1 MKITGTMRA
10 QDRDG
15 GVVRVEDVY
24 ETSVDDLWQACT
36 SPDRLARWIA
46 VVTGDVVVSGEVH
59 AVFTSTWSGPV
70 RIDACDAPSHL
81 LLTMEPGTDDET
93 QVEAWLTAEGS
104 RTRLV
109 VEERGLP
116 AGALPAYGAGWQ
128 AHLEDLGRSM
138 DVAGPVHADS
148 WSEHERRRGTAAGR
162 SSRRTTEMHGWTED
176 CFRSPSVG
184 EVGMTRVCSG
194 PLRCLT

>member
-1 MKITGTMRA
+1 MKIIGSMRA
-10 QDRDG
+10 QDQDR

-24 ETSVDDLWQACT
+24 DTSVDDLWEACT

-46 VVTGDVVVSGEVH
+46 VVSGDPVVGGEVH

-93 QVEAWLTAEGS
+93 QVEVWITAEGS
-104 RTRLV
+104 RARLV

-116 AGALPAYGAGWQ
+116 FHVLVDASREVTKQYGVWHRMGLDAWDIARPALFVVDGDGMIRAI
-128 AHLEDLGRSM
+128 
-138 DVAGPVHADS
+138 
-148 WSEHERRRGTAAGR
+148 
-162 SSRRTTEMHGWTED
+162 
-176 CFRSPSVG
+176 FVG
-184 EVGMTRVCSG
+184 ETQGEFPGRDEIEDALG
-194 PLRCLT
+194 GIPK

>member
-1 MKITGTMRA
+1 MRIIGTMRA
-10 QDRDG
+10 HDQDR

-24 ETSVDDLWQACT
+24 DTSVDDLWQACT

-46 VVTGDVVVSGEVH
+46 VVSGDLVVGGEVH

-128 AHLEDLGRSM
+128 AHLEDLGRSL
-138 DVAGPVHADS
+138 VLAGPVHADG
-148 WSEHERRRGTAAGR
+148 WSEHEPASAWR
-162 SSRRTTEMHGWTED
+162 SRWTELTPLYRD
-176 CFRSPSVG
+176 ARVG
-184 EVGMTRVCSG
+184 
-194 PLRCLT
+194 